1 MYAVIANVIID
12 NQLRTGAKVFILYCH
27 GMAESPKV
35 YGMAK
40 GGKRI
45 EKYISY
51 KKLKKFRSQWIP
63 EHIRHRVRWSY
74 EDRASADRSAK
85 ALELMWT
92 NVRVYD
98 TSGKLVK
105 DGVSASKVDE
115 IAKNINFMDRCYV
128 FDENED

>member
-98 TSGKLVK
+98 TSGKLIK

-115 IAKNINFMDRCYV
+115 IAMSMNFVDRRYV

>member
-51 KKLKKFRSQWIP
+51 KKLMKFRSQWIP

-98 TSGKLVK
+98 TSGTLVK
-105 DGVSASKVDE
+105 DGVSSSKVDE
-115 IAKNINFMDRCYV
+115 IAKNMNFMDRHYV

>member
-40 GGKRI
+40 GGKLI

-74 EDRASADRSAK
+74 EDRASADRRAK
-85 ALELMWT
+85 QLELMWT
-92 NVRVYD
+92 NVRVHD
-98 TSGKLVK
+98 TSGKLIK

-115 IAKNINFMDRCYV
+115 IAKSMNFMDRRYV

>member
-51 KKLKKFRSQWIP
+51 KKLMKFRSQWIP

-98 TSGKLVK
+98 TSGTLVK
-105 DGVSASKVDE
+105 DGVSSSKVDE
-115 IAKNINFMDRCYV
+115 IAKSMNFMDRHYV

>member
-63 EHIRHRVRWSY
+63 EHIRPRVHWSY

-105 DGVSASKVDE
+105 DGVSSSKVDE
-115 IAKNINFMDRCYV
+115 IAKSMNFMDRRYV
-128 FDENED
+128 FDENEN

>member
-63 EHIRHRVRWSY
+63 EHIRPRVRWSY

-85 ALELMWT
+85 ALELMWN

-115 IAKNINFMDRCYV
+115 IAKNVNFVDRRYV